1 MASKSFFELI
11 LLLHLRYLLH
21 LCPTGGHG
29 GGGGGCECRHEAQ
42 VAGLADGGDGQR
54 RRLPTR
60 HRAQE
65 PADKRV
71 PHHPAQADGQADA
84 RRHPRAQIAVRV
96 VQAARFLL
104 QPRCLLIDYINLS
117 RLSPTLTKGRTSS
130 MRYVVA
136 DIFPAALEHTNREGL
151 CLILLVQGDDG
162 DSFYLVYSGR
172 VEVVKNEID
181 NPARTNGTIHLTFL
195 GPGDTFGERALLS
208 NTDVRAASVIVAG
221 APAEL
226 VFINRVVFSEL
237 LKESHDSSNTHTLEI
252 TKRFRSNKDIVRNIF
267 MRSSTQRSEKDLKFA
282 VEYLKSVKFFSRF
295 SFEVRKQLC
304 KVMRLVSAVTNTVLF
319 AEGQIG
325 RHFYIIFSGCVD
337 VSVRVKNR
345 FEETKESVVSRLG
358 EGEYFGELALSQADG
373 VRRATVMCTE
383 FCELLVLGRDEY
395 EPLIKKYQNEYH
407 AQYAQMLRKN
417 PYFIGSEWD
426 DNTIEGMC
434 SVMTEKYIP
443 YKGEICKQGSRASE
457 LFVVTRGECR
467 IIHEGKHPITNAR
480 QVYELGRYGPNSVL
494 GCAEA
499 SAGKF
504 NDIFVREYSILAES
518 PMKILVLS
526 RFDIFHL
533 MSAEARASLQRS
545 SNGYIRESIPSR
557 ALKSVAWEKYK
568 KEFITSV
575 MAENQHQPFGLVGGR
590 SDRSPIS
597 IHQNAA
603 LGKSQSAPLLP
614 LNEARI
620 LIDPGSLMLERRRG
634 VTKLGAS
641 GAVRQI
647 NVNCSNE
654 LQLNNRN
661 NETGSE
667 ENDDRAT
674 SPEGTS
680 KSRSSSHPQD
690 SKDVSNLHAKVS
702 RSAPGSSLL
711 QRRSSTTT
719 VLAFKLQQD
728 GHRAKLPPVAQDD
741 CAPTIQAPLV
751 ALAGSGSSKSLNH
764 RSNVLGDANV
774 TGKSSRSLF
783 PAVSPIKE
791 VKSEET
797 SAAKQYR
804 SDLRRCGRIRTEKTD
819 NSLNA
824 LKNGP
829 AGASTTVTANAAT
842 IWDPIH
848 GVCQPFAVLGF
859 MKEQTLRPPSRGIS
873 LSLSS
878 AKLSK
883 STKSAADQLRKAAAA
898 VSVTG
903 HMEFTR
909 FRVFGKFRDIDDALN
924 LFRQICTVEKNAGL
938 SEGHDCSRFA
948 IYKEDEMT
956 MALENFPSVDAG
968 ATAQFS
974 AADLPQATGQRFAC
988 VSVSL
993 QFAGTTCIESIVV
1006 HVYQCFPTPQSAV
1019 RFARQVASTLLAPT
1033 ALSIVPLFEWIS
1045 LAELDRFDARNNDLE
1060 QELELAMSSG
1070 GREST
1075 WKARKEALK
1084 KGACLT
1090 LRAVRKHVPAV
1101 LGRCTADRRV
1111 YEFPLAIRRVV
1122 LQLQPVLGRLQ
1133 REEAVLVDRSS
1144 SRFGPPLLEPALAG
1158 VEEGQ
1163 APTETVYIFTNDVIA
1178 PAAIDIRVLV
1188 ALATDN
1194 GGTINIGIRER
1205 QLQRDGCGAQRRDKH
1220 SGHGQHR
1227 CRYFEEGYD
1236 GDDGKRRTPQISCPE
1251 DLIELTKVADLERK
1265 RTSGAC
1271 LKYREEE
1278 EQGQERRVNKLN
1290 PVCRYAV
1297 ITS

>member
-1 MASKSFFELI
+1 MEEEDATAGGATRRKSLASQMEEMASDGAFLRAIEHKSPQMDVCRSI
-11 LLLHLRYLLH
+11 LRK
-21 LCPTGGHG
+21 PTGKRTLEDIHVLKSLFASSKLLDFFSNLDAFKLDRLYQSLEIVAYAEKGAYVF
-29 GGGGGCECRHEAQ
+29 HE
-42 VAGLADGGDGQR
+42 
-54 RRLPTR
+54 
-60 HRAQE
+60 
-65 PADKRV
+65 
-71 PHHPAQADGQADA
+71 
-84 RRHPRAQIAVRV
+84 
-96 VQAARFLL
+96 
-104 QPRCLLIDYINLS
+104 
-117 RLSPTLTKGRTSS
+117 
-130 MRYVVA
+130 
-136 DIFPAALEHTNREGL
+136 
-151 CLILLVQGDDG
+151 GDDG

-172 VEVVKNEID
+172 VEVVKNEVD

-208 NTDVRAASVIVAG
+208 NTDVRAASVIVAS

-304 KVMRLVSAVTNTVLF
+304 KVMRLISAVTNTVLF

-325 RHFYIIFSGCVD
+325 RHFYIIFTGCVD
-337 VSVRVKNR
+337 ISVRVKNR

-417 PYFIGSEWD
+417 PYFIGPEWD

-457 LFVVTRGECR
+457 LFIVTRGECR

-480 QVYELGRYGPNSVL
+480 QVYELGRYGPNSIL

-545 SNGYIRESIPSR
+545 SNGYIRESIQSR

-568 KEFITSV
+568 KEFISSV
-575 MAENQHQPFGLVGGR
+575 MAENHCQPFEMVGGR
-590 SDRSPIS
+590 SDRSAIS
-597 IHQNAA
+597 IHHNVA

-614 LNEARI
+614 LDGART
-620 LIDPGSLMLERRRG
+620 LVDPGSLMLERRRG
-634 VTKLGAS
+634 VTKLGVS
-641 GAVRQI
+641 GAVRQM
-647 NVNCSNE
+647 NGSPNSE
-654 LQLNNRN
+654 PQLNNRN
-661 NETGSE
+661 NTSATDE
-667 ENDDRAT
+667 RAGQGI
-674 SPEGTS
+674 SAEAS
-680 KSRSSSHPQD
+680 FAKSRSSSLPQD
-690 SKDVSNLHAKVS
+690 NRDLLNLHAKVN
-702 RSAPGSSLL
+702 RSASGSSLL

-719 VLAFKLQQD
+719 VLAFKLQQN

-741 CAPTIQAPLV
+741 STPTQAPLF
-751 ALAGSGSSKSLNH
+751 ALAGSGSSKSLNRRAH
-764 RSNVLGDANV
+764 GPGDINF
-774 TGKSSRSLF
+774 TEKSSRALL

-791 VKSEET
+791 AASEET
-797 SAAKQYR
+797 SSAKQYR
-804 SDLRRCGRIRTEKTD
+804 SDLRRCGRIRPEKTD
-819 NSLNA
+819 NTFNA
-824 LKNGP
+824 PKNGL
-829 AGASTTVTANAAT
+829 AGASTTATANAAT
-842 IWDPIH
+842 MWDPVH
-848 GVCQPFAVLGF
+848 GVCQPFAVLGL
-859 MKEQTLRPPSRGIS
+859 MKEQTLRPASRGIS

-883 STKSAADQLRKAAAA
+883 SAKSAADQLRRAAAT

-924 LFRQICTVEKNAGL
+924 LFRQICAVEKTAGR

-956 MALENFPSVDAG
+956 MALENFPSVDTGDAAG
-968 ATAQFS
+968 TPTIQFG

-993 QFAGTTCIESIVV
+993 QSTGATCIESIVV

-1019 RFARQVASTLLAPT
+1019 RFARQVASTLLAPS
-1033 ALSIVPLFEWIS
+1033 ALSIVPLFEWITLS
-1045 LAELDRFDARNNDLE
+1045 ELERFDARNNDLE
-1060 QELELAMSSG
+1060 QELELATRSG

-1075 WKARKEALK
+1075 WKARKEAIK
-1084 KGACLT
+1084 KG
-1090 LRAVRKHVPAV
+1090 VH
-1101 LGRCTADRRV
+1101 
-1111 YEFPLAIRRVV
+1111 
-1122 LQLQPVLGRLQ
+1122 Q
-1133 REEAVLVDRSS
+1133 
-1144 SRFGPPLLEPALAG
+1144 
-1158 VEEGQ
+1158 
-1163 APTETVYIFTNDVIA
+1163 
-1178 PAAIDIRVLV
+1178 
-1188 ALATDN
+1188 
-1194 GGTINIGIRER
+1194 
-1205 QLQRDGCGAQRRDKH
+1205 
-1220 SGHGQHR
+1220 QHR
-1227 CRYFEEGYD
+1227 L
-1236 GDDGKRRTPQISCPE
+1236 KSPHSTSIS
-1251 DLIELTKVADLERK
+1251 
-1265 RTSGAC
+1265 
-1271 LKYREEE
+1271 
-1278 EQGQERRVNKLN
+1278 
-1290 PVCRYAV
+1290 
-1297 ITS
+1297 

>member
-1 MASKSFFELI
+1 MEEEEAAANAATRRKSLASQMEEMASDGAFLRAIEHKSPQINVCRTI
-11 LLLHLRYLLH
+11 LRK
-21 LCPTGGHG
+21 PTGKRTLEDIHVLKSLFASSKLLDFFSNLDAFKV
-29 GGGGGCECRHEAQ
+29 ELLDRLYQSLEI
-42 VAGLADGGDGQR
+42 VAY
-54 RRLPTR
+54 
-60 HRAQE
+60 
-65 PADKRV
+65 ADK
-71 PHHPAQADGQADA
+71 G
-84 RRHPRAQIAVRV
+84 
-96 VQAARFLL
+96 
-104 QPRCLLIDYINLS
+104 
-117 RLSPTLTKGRTSS
+117 T
-130 MRYVVA
+130 YV
-136 DIFPAALEHTNREGL
+136 FHE
-151 CLILLVQGDDG
+151 GDDG

-417 PYFIGSEWD
+417 PYFIGPEWD

-575 MAENQHQPFGLVGGR
+575 MAENQHQPFGLV
-590 SDRSPIS
+590 
-597 IHQNAA
+597 
-603 LGKSQSAPLLP
+603 
-614 LNEARI
+614 
-620 LIDPGSLMLERRRG
+620 
-634 VTKLGAS
+634 
-641 GAVRQI
+641 
-647 NVNCSNE
+647 
-654 LQLNNRN
+654 
-661 NETGSE
+661 
-667 ENDDRAT
+667 
-674 SPEGTS
+674 
-680 KSRSSSHPQD
+680 
-690 SKDVSNLHAKVS
+690 
-702 RSAPGSSLL
+702 
-711 QRRSSTTT
+711 
-719 VLAFKLQQD
+719 
-728 GHRAKLPPVAQDD
+728 
-741 CAPTIQAPLV
+741 
-751 ALAGSGSSKSLNH
+751 
-764 RSNVLGDANV
+764 
-774 TGKSSRSLF
+774 
-783 PAVSPIKE
+783 
-791 VKSEET
+791 
-797 SAAKQYR
+797 
-804 SDLRRCGRIRTEKTD
+804 
-819 NSLNA
+819 
-824 LKNGP
+824 
-829 AGASTTVTANAAT
+829 
-842 IWDPIH
+842 
-848 GVCQPFAVLGF
+848 GF

-1084 KGACLT
+1084 KG
-1090 LRAVRKHVPAV
+1090 
-1101 LGRCTADRRV
+1101 
-1111 YEFPLAIRRVV
+1111 
-1122 LQLQPVLGRLQ
+1122 
-1133 REEAVLVDRSS
+1133 
-1144 SRFGPPLLEPALAG
+1144 
-1158 VEEGQ
+1158 GQ
-1163 APTETVYIFTNDVIA
+1163 
-1178 PAAIDIRVLV
+1178 
-1188 ALATDN
+1188 
-1194 GGTINIGIRER
+1194 
-1205 QLQRDGCGAQRRDKH
+1205 
-1220 SGHGQHR
+1220 QHR
-1227 CRYFEEGYD
+1227 L
-1236 GDDGKRRTPQISCPE
+1236 KSPS
-1251 DLIELTKVADLERK
+1251 
-1265 RTSGAC
+1265 SG
-1271 LKYREEE
+1271 
-1278 EQGQERRVNKLN
+1278 Q
-1290 PVCRYAV
+1290 
-1297 ITS
+1297 TM